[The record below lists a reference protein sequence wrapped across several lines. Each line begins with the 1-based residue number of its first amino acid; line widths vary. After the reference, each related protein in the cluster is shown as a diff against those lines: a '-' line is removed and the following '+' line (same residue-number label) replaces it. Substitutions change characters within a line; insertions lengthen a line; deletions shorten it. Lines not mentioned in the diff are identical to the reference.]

1 MHDPAIPDILKKI
14 LDTKK
19 LEIQEKLP
27 LAKEFIRVTKDMPPA
42 LDFKAALNSGRP
54 AVIAEIKKASPSAG
68 VIIENFSPETIAL
81 AYRNGGADAVSILTD
96 EKYFHGS
103 AKYIPAVR
111 PFLKDI
117 PILRKDFILH
127 PVQVYEARALGA
139 DSFLLISGVLNV
151 MKLAELINLGRE
163 LGMEPLVEAHSSE
176 ELENAIEAGA
186 IILGVNNRNLHNF
199 TVDISRSE
207 KLIGMMPKASIA
219 VSESGIKSAAD
230 AERLFSAGYKAVL
243 VGECLMR
250 SGIEKC
256 GTIIREFKNH
266 ACVQSDK

>member
-27 LAKEFIRVTKDMPPA
+27 LAEDLRRVAEDMPPA
-42 LDFKAALNSGRP
+42 LDFRAALNSGCP

-68 VIIENFSPETIAL
+68 IIIENFSPETVAL
-81 AYRNGGADAVSILTD
+81 AYRNGGADAVSVLTD
-96 EKYFHGS
+96 EKYFHGY
-103 AKYIPAVR
+103 AKYIPTVR
-111 PFLKDI
+111 PFLKDV

-127 PVQVYEARALGA
+127 PVQIYESRALGA
-139 DSFLLISGVLNV
+139 DSFLLISGVLDTA
-151 MKLAELINLGRE
+151 KLADLIGLGRE
-163 LGMEPLVEAHSSE
+163 LGMEPLVEAHSPK
-176 ELENAIEAGA
+176 ELENAIQAGA
-186 IILGVNNRNLHNF
+186 LILGVNNRNLHDF
-199 TVDISRSE
+199 TVDIRRSE
-207 KLIGMMPKASIA
+207 KLIGMIPEGSTA

-230 AERLFSAGYKAVL
+230 AARLFSAGYKAVL

-256 GTIIREFKNH
+256 GNIIREFKNH
-266 ACVQSDK
+266 ACVQNDK